1 MKIEH
6 IAMYVHELEKAKEFF
21 EKYFEAKAGTLK
33 VQFQVLK
40 VTRQKS
46 RSNSWQQ
53 QKNIMIM

>member
-21 EKYFEAKAGTLK
+21 EKYFEAKAVTLK

>member
-21 EKYFEAKAGTLK
+21 EKYFDAKTGTLK